1 MPHVILS
8 LQKSFQNALAQ
19 NLPAVFQLDDYRI
32 KFRTPYFDNL
42 NKTALV
48 ETLLLEKGFQKSFY
62 CKVSLRADSRVAV
75 HLDPVSEI
83 ERSPAVQMAVARL
96 GYLLKSWVPEAEIVE
111 SNLKRYLQLFD
122 LPEEKQSSRY
132 RELLGF
138 YRRTVREVRNRAVGE
153 FYMLQPIDFFEPCD
167 WEGIFANQNP
177 VEVEI
182 GPGKGRFLFQ
192 EAQRRPEVNFLAI
205 EWAGRYLRELLDRQG
220 RKRLP
225 NIRFAHADAR
235 RLFRDWIPEN
245 SLQAVHIYFPD
256 PWWKK
261 RHSKR
266 KLVEPK
272 LIGNLE
278 KSLLE
283 GGFFNFATDVKDYFE
298 MVLQMMADF
307 PNFRKISEK
316 HYSPDDPEN
325 SDRSNFETKMR
336 KRGRWVYEARW
347 KKFQQDLFVVS
358 LVR

>member
-1 MPHVILS
+1 MPHVIVS
-8 LQKSFQNALAQ
+8 PAKSFEEILTQ
-19 NLPAVFQLDDYRI
+19 NLPAVFQLDDYRV
-32 KFRTPYFDNL
+32 KFGTPYFDNL
-42 NKTALV
+42 YKTALV

-62 CKVSLRADSRVAV
+62 CKVSLREDSRIAV
-75 HLDPVSEI
+75 HLDPVAKI
-83 ERSPAVQMAVARL
+83 ERSPAVQVAVARL
-96 GYLLKSWVPEAEIVE
+96 GYLLKSWIPNAEIVQ

-122 LPEEKQSSRY
+122 LPKEKQSSRY
-132 RELLGF
+132 RELIGF
-138 YRRTVREVRNRAVGE
+138 YRHTIREVQNRAIGE
-153 FYMLQPIDFFEPCD
+153 IYLLQPIDFFEPCD
-167 WEGIFANQNP
+167 WERIFANQNP

-205 EWAGRYLRELLDRQG
+205 EWAGRYLRILLGRQG
-220 RKRLP
+220 KKRFR
-225 NIRFAHADAR
+225 NVRFAHADAR

-278 KSLLE
+278 RSLREE
-283 GGFFNFATDVKDYFE
+283 GLFYFATDVKDYFE

-316 HYSPDDPEN
+316 RYSPDDPEN
-325 SDRSNFETKMR
+325 PDRSNFETKMR
-336 KRGRWVYEARW
+336 KSGHWVYEARW
-347 KKFQQDLFVVS
+347 KKFS
-358 LVR
+358 PMR